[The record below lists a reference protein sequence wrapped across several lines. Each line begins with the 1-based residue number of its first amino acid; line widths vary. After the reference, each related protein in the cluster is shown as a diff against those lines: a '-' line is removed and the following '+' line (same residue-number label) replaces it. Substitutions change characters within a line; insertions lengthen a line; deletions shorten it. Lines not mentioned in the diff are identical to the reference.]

1 MPILKFASEI
11 FQEFTQAKNKKSRV
25 DVLDKYSTHPT
36 FPWVI
41 DFIFNPKYE
50 FHVPKPFPEYNLNDS
65 PLGLNETHLH
75 EQMKHL
81 YLFLKGNPAAEKIDN
96 AKRTEVLIQILEGL
110 HPAESEVFIA
120 MLKKQSPIKYLTK
133 SLVEEVYPKMFGI
146 QTNVQP
152 VQEKE
157 EEIASV

>member
-1 MPILKFASEI
+1 
-11 FQEFTQAKNKKSRV
+11 
-25 DVLDKYSTHPT
+25 
-36 FPWVI
+36 
-41 DFIFNPKYE
+41 
-50 FHVPKPFPEYNLNDS
+50 
-65 PLGLNETHLH
+65 
-75 EQMKHL
+75 
-81 YLFLKGNPAAEKIDN
+81 
-96 AKRTEVLIQILEGL
+96 
-110 HPAESEVFIA
+110 